1 MAKRI
6 NILAAHSGTLPVAN
20 NGLKLSEIILIEK
33 IEEDKRFKGLF
44 TIDENLLQRITDSM
58 KLDNFDNSQPL
69 HIWYTEDVE
78 GNEHYILIDGYTRMK
93 AAKLAGLK
101 SVPYF
106 KHQFNNFED
115 AYRYALKLQ
124 VNRRNLEGI
133 DLLKNI
139 GELMGSDYIQGIK
152 GNKNEAIGKELGVS
166 EKTVERA
173 QKVNIKASEEQ
184 IGRIESGESSV
195 NQIYNEI
202 LQQEIVDEEA
212 SDEQRARIGDGKA
225 SVKDIYT
232 EIKNNKKRSNPQ
244 SKTSES
250 VPSITSDRIIF
261 APARQ
266 SKTTENSS
274 TEFEDISESIS
285 SLEDTPAALNFSH
298 TDGKERP
305 AIKPN
310 DVPDFEEKV
319 IKARQ
324 ESYQEGYDDGYRE
337 GAGEFGEKLFCYAL
351 AEVSKGRTPKEVYHD
366 IADLSGSEII
376 KFQSSEDHESIIQ
389 SWEVE

>member
-6 NILAAHSGTLPVAN
+6 NILAAHGGTLPVAN

-33 IEEDKRFKGLF
+33 IEEDKRFKSLF
-44 TIDENLLQRITDSM
+44 TIDGNLLQRIADSM

-69 HIWYTEDVE
+69 HIWYMKDAE
-78 GNEHYILIDGYTRMK
+78 GNEHYILIDGYTRMQ
-93 AAKLAGLK
+93 AAILAGLK

-173 QKVNIKASEEQ
+173 HKVRTKASQDQ
-184 IGRIESGESSV
+184 IDRIELGKSSV
-195 NQIYNEI
+195 NQVYNEI
-202 LQQEIVDEEA
+202 LQQETVDEEA
-212 SDEQRARIGDGKA
+212 SDEQRARLEDGKA
-225 SVKDIYT
+225 SIKDIYT
-232 EIKNNKKRSNPQ
+232 EIKNNKKRSNTQ
-244 SKTSES
+244 SKTTES
-250 VPSITSDRIIF
+250 VPSITDD
-261 APARQ
+261 
-266 SKTTENSS
+266 TTTDEVTS
-274 TEFEDISESIS
+274 TEFDDISESIS
-285 SLEDTPAALNFSH
+285 SLEDTPCALNFSH

-305 AIKPN
+305 VVKPN
-310 DVPDFEEKV
+310 DVPDFEEKI

-351 AEVSKGRTPKEVYHD
+351 AEASKGRTPEEIYRD
-366 IADLSGSEII
+366 IADFSGSEII
-376 KFQSSEDHESIIQ
+376 KFRLPEDDEAIIDKFNNR
-389 SWEVE
+389 SL